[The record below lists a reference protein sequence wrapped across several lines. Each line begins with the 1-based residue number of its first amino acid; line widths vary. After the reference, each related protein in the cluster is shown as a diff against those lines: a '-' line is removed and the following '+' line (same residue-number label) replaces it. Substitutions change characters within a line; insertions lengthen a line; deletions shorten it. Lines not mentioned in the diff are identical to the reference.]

1 MSDITNQ
8 SLEEIINKIKTKE
21 ISSVELTKSFIKNIE
36 KAKKLNTFVTTTF
49 EQALDNAKKFDK
61 KPNFDQLLPG
71 IPLAVKDLFCTSDIR
86 TTAGSNILNNFVP
99 TYESTVTKK
108 IMG

>member
-36 KAKKLNTFVTTTF
+36 KAK
-49 EQALDNAKKFDK
+49 
-61 KPNFDQLLPG
+61 
-71 IPLAVKDLFCTSDIR
+71 
-86 TTAGSNILNNFVP
+86 
-99 TYESTVTKK
+99 
-108 IMG
+108 

>member
-36 KAKKLNTFVTTTF
+36 KAKKLNAFVTTTF
-49 EQALDNAKKFDK
+49 EQALDNAC
-61 KPNFDQLLPG
+61 LLY
-71 IPLAVKDLFCTSDIR
+71 TSPSPRDR
-86 TTAGSNILNNFVP
+86 G
-99 TYESTVTKK
+99 
-108 IMG
+108 